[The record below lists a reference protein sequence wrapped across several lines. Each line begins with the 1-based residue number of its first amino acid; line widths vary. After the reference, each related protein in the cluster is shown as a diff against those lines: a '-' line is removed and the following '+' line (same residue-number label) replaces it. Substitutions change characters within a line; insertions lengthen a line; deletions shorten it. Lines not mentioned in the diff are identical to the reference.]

1 MINLILYYRFTVG
14 MSAATSLSTSELPSI
29 KRQKVEAHFKTA
41 SEGLQKVLLKEKLT
55 HIELFPT
62 IENKTSV
69 DIASRAA
76 ELEAAIDKVGELKN
90 ASQEDQSRTRVVKEI
105 VRKWFQ
111 ASYPF
116 VQTFLK
122 VANTASQ
129 VWTYQI
135 YLTFS
140 HVLYLT
146 D

>member
-1 MINLILYYRFTVG
+1 

-29 KRQKVEAHFKTA
+29 KRQKVEAQFKTA

-69 DIASRAA
+69 TVASRAA

-111 ASYPF
+111 ASYTF

-140 HVLYLT
+140 RVLYLT